1 MLNNFI
7 FKIYNEGSLPDK
19 NSIMRYPE
27 CKDIC
32 AITNTR
38 IAFYDKKLNNFSVID
53 LEEKAILPNF
63 TAALPTIAAL
73 P

>member
-1 MLNNFI
+1 
-7 FKIYNEGSLPDK
+7 
-19 NSIMRYPE
+19 MRYPD

-53 LEEKAILPNF
+53 LEEKGILPNF
-63 TAALPTIAAL
+63 TSPLPTLLALPQNER
-73 P
+73 